1 MSAGT
6 LYLLPAPLGPDED
19 PTPILSPR
27 AIEVA
32 TALDYL
38 IAENA
43 RSARAV
49 LGKLPLRRPIQEIE
63 IRTLNLRTPEAE
75 LEGLLAPI
83 LAGRDAG
90 LMSEAGCPGVADP
103 GAELVA
109 LAHARSVRV
118 VPLVGPS
125 AILLALMGSGLNG
138 QRFAFVGY
146 VPVAEGER
154 TARLRALEARSASED
169 ETQILIETPYRNQAL
184 YDAMLATLAPET
196 MLTVAAEITLPG
208 ERLQTRSVAHWR
220 RERAALA
227 RSPTVFAFLAP
238 RRAPRRKP
246 R

>member
-19 PTPILSPR
+19 PKETLSPR

-32 TALDYL
+32 TSLDYL

-49 LGKLPLRRPIQEIE
+49 LGRLPLRRAIQDIE
-63 IRTLNLRTPEAE
+63 IRPLNLRTPSAE
-75 LEGLLAPI
+75 IETLLAPI

-90 LMSEAGCPGVADP
+90 LISEAGCPGVADP
-103 GAELVA
+103 GAELVS
-109 LAHARSVRV
+109 LAHARGVRV

-138 QRFAFVGY
+138 QRFSFVGY

-154 TARLRALEARSASED
+154 AARLRALEARSASED

-184 YDAMLATLAPET
+184 FDAMLAALAPET
-196 MLTVAAEITLPG
+196 MLTVAAELTMAG
-208 ERLQTRSVAHWR
+208 ERLRTQSVAHWR
-220 RERAALA
+220 GERTALA
-227 RSPTVFAFLAP
+227 RSPTVFAFLA
-238 RRAPRRKP
+238 RRRPPRRKP